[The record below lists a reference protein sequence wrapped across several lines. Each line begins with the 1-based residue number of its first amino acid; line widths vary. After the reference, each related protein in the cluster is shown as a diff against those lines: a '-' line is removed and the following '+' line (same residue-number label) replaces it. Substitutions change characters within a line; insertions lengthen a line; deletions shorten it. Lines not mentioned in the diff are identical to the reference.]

1 MGLTI
6 VSTPTNHKHSR
17 DDVDAEG
24 GESSAKK
31 RKVTNPKPQPDMM
44 TVNIRIRIAPDAP
57 LQTVSLEM
65 AILNSRG
72 LCDPNPF
79 EKNLLAM
86 FPTLQEYDIVI
97 PSPVKTIT
105 SCAFACCQYLT
116 TVKLPDTMNS
126 IGDFAFYACKKLH
139 KINFPTSLKSIDN
152 GALSDCPN
160 LQDFHFP
167 ANVTCKRN
175 FYGFYAD
182 YKKRLKTIRVD
193 RSTLA
198 NRYSAVKR
206 FLDTCE
212 NARLDLIDDQETTPK
227 CAMCLEDVPLN
238 TMFTKC
244 SHVFCMSCCVKGGYL
259 YDGETKKNCP
269 VCKTEQ
275 ASSCIKVMI
284 QP

>member
-1 MGLTI
+1 
-6 VSTPTNHKHSR
+6 
-17 DDVDAEG
+17 
-24 GESSAKK
+24 
-31 RKVTNPKPQPDMM
+31 MM

-65 AILNSRG
+65 AIPNPSLKDAST
-72 LCDPNPF
+72 PNPF
-79 EKNLLAM
+79 EKKLLAR

-97 PSPVKTIT
+97 PSPVKTIP
-105 SCAFACCQYLT
+105 SWAFCRCQYLT
-116 TVKLPDTMNS
+116 TVKLPDTMNN
-126 IGDFAFYACKKLH
+126 IENCAFGVCEKLH
-139 KINFPTSLKSIDN
+139 KINFPSNLERID
-152 GALSDCPN
+152 GLAFAFCPN
-160 LQDFHFP
+160 LQDIHFP
-167 ANVTCKRN
+167 ANVTCIIN
-175 FYGFYAD
+175 SYGFFKH
-182 YKKRLKTIRVD
+182 KKRLKTIRVD

-198 NRYSAVKR
+198 NRYSQVKR

-212 NARLDLIDDQETTPK
+212 NARLELIDDQETTPK

-259 YDGETKKNCP
+259 YNGERKKNCP

-284 QP
+284 RP

>member
-44 TVNIRIRIAPDAP
+44 TVNIRIRIAPNAP

-65 AILNSRG
+65 AIPNSRG
-72 LCDPNPF
+72 YTHGSNPF
-79 EKNLLAM
+79 EKNLLAV
-86 FPTLQEYDIVI
+86 FSTLQEYDIVI
-97 PSPVKTIT
+97 PSPVKTIPRY
-105 SCAFACCQYLT
+105 AFYHCQHLT
-116 TVKLPDTMNS
+116 TVKLPDTMNHIETS
-126 IGDFAFYACKKLH
+126 AFDECKKLH
-139 KINFPTSLKSIDN
+139 KINFPTNLKSIDW

-160 LQDFHFP
+160 LQDIHFP
-167 ANVTCKRN
+167 ANVTCERN
-175 FYGFYAD
+175 CYGFSGKD
-182 YKKRLKTIRVD
+182 KKRLKTIRVG

-198 NRYSAVKR
+198 NRYPRVKR
-206 FLDTCE
+206 FLD
-212 NARLDLIDDQETTPK
+212 
-227 CAMCLEDVPLN
+227 

-244 SHVFCMSCCVKGGYL
+244 SHVFCVSCCVKGGYL
-259 YDGETKKNCP
+259 YDGEKKKNCP

-275 ASSCIKVMI
+275 ASSCIKVI
-284 QP
+284 IRP